1 MRRERKRA
9 LTRDASSQ
17 KLEIGKREHH
27 RLEQDETGGVF
38 NRNGQSGGSAYKGEM
53 RAEYYFRIEAEGE
66 HPEGSMSYQNNA
78 GSSHERA
85 QKCSGHPSDKML
97 FPFLFSHRH
106 FSILLLPCLFWGC
119 RSIQHLLHAQ
129 IAAQITPLGYQTAA
143 AHIPAQKHVLP
154 IAAPGRQHFGQIAVL
169 IGTGIDGFYSLDE
182 FLLSAAGI
190 HGLQFG
196 HFLAVV
202 RVHSRRDQIPHLIH
216 RCVGGQL
223 LRTGGGTLKMGTVC
237 PPSEPLLKMLKQ
249 KRTNV

>member
-1 MRRERKRA
+1 
-9 LTRDASSQ
+9 
-17 KLEIGKREHH
+17 
-27 RLEQDETGGVF
+27 
-38 NRNGQSGGSAYKGEM
+38 
-53 RAEYYFRIEAEGE
+53 
-66 HPEGSMSYQNNA
+66 
-78 GSSHERA
+78 
-85 QKCSGHPSDKML
+85 ML

-143 AHIPAQKHVLP
+143 AHIPAQKHVLS

-216 RCVGGQL
+216 RCLRGFLRPPAPELLAGFAKRCTPAILLYIPFFVIRCVGGRCSCSGQ
-223 LRTGGGTLKMGTVC
+223 GGGTLKMGTVC
-237 PPSEPLLKMLKQ
+237 PPSEPLLKMRKQ

>member
-1 MRRERKRA
+1 MQAAPRKEPRNA
-9 LTRDASSQ
+9 PVIPAIKCFVLSSSF
-17 KLEIGKREHH
+17 LHS
-27 RLEQDETGGVF
+27 T
-38 NRNGQSGGSAYKGEM
+38 SAV
-53 RAEYYFRIEAEGE
+53 
-66 HPEGSMSYQNNA
+66 
-78 GSSHERA
+78 
-85 QKCSGHPSDKML
+85 
-97 FPFLFSHRH
+97 
-106 FSILLLPCLFWGC
+106 LFWGC

-182 FLLSAAGI
+182 FLLYAAGI

-216 RCVGGQL
+216 RCLRGCCGLPSPELPAGFAKRCTPAILPYIPFFVIRCVGGRCSCSGQ
-223 LRTGGGTLKMGTVC
+223 GAG
-237 PPSEPLLKMLKQ
+237 P
-249 KRTNV
+249 